1 MAPDRVRR
9 ALPALL
15 ALLAALLPGPG
26 DAQTSVFPS
35 EVTLPR
41 GGSTRVNC
49 SAACAEPSK
58 LGLETQLSKE
68 EVAHGDNWKVF
79 ELSDVQEDSTLIC
92 FSDCESQSMASA
104 RLTVYATPDSVELAP
119 LPPWQPVGED
129 LTLRCRVVGGQPRA
143 QLSVLLLRGEEELS
157 RQPALGEPAE
167 VTATVQADRSDH
179 GANFSCVTELDLR
192 PLGLELFKNVSAPR
206 QLQTFELPV
215 TGPQL
220 AATPAVVEVGA
231 QCHVSCSLD
240 GLFPAPE
247 AQVQLELGGRKL
259 DATVSH
265 GKDAVSAM
273 ASVRGTAEEEG
284 AQQVVCAV
292 LLGNRRVEAT
302 AEVTVYSFPAPN
314 LTLSE
319 PEVSEGTEVVVQ
331 CEGHDGTRVTLDG
344 TPAWPVS
351 ARAQLRLNA
360 SAEDNGR
367 RFSCSAALDVAG
379 QVLRK
384 NQTRELRVLYG
395 PRLDER
401 DCLGNWT
408 WQEGSQQTL
417 RCEAWG
423 NPRPELSC
431 RREGTGAPLPIG
443 ELRPV
448 QRQFAGTYLCRAVSS
463 RGEVT
468 REVFIHVLPYK
479 HSNVV
484 IIIVVAAVVLLGTW
498 GTAAYVY
505 NRQRKI
511 KKYKLQKAQEAATVK
526 LNTPQAS
533 PS

>member
-1 MAPDRVRR
+1 M
-9 ALPALL
+9 
-15 ALLAALLPGPG
+15 
-26 DAQTSVFPS
+26 
-35 EVTLPR
+35 
-41 GGSTRVNC
+41 
-49 SAACAEPSK
+49 
-58 LGLETQLSKE
+58 
-68 EVAHGDNWKVF
+68 
-79 ELSDVQEDSTLIC
+79 
-92 FSDCESQSMASA
+92 
-104 RLTVYATPDSVELAP
+104 
-119 LPPWQPVGED
+119 
-129 LTLRCRVVGGQPRA
+129 
-143 QLSVLLLRGEEELS
+143 
-157 RQPALGEPAE
+157 
-167 VTATVQADRSDH
+167 
-179 GANFSCVTELDLR
+179 
-192 PLGLELFKNVSAPR
+192 
-206 QLQTFELPV
+206 
-215 TGPQL
+215 
-220 AATPAVVEVGA
+220 
-231 QCHVSCSLD
+231 
-240 GLFPAPE
+240 
-247 AQVQLELGGRKL
+247 
-259 DATVSH
+259 
-265 GKDAVSAM
+265 
-273 ASVRGTAEEEG
+273 
-284 AQQVVCAV
+284 